1 MEQARHMERGRLSP
15 EAVQSLYGKSIAMS
29 ASRIDRVKS
38 CHFGYFMEYGLRAK
52 ERKKAGFEAPE
63 VGTFL
68 HDLLENV
75 NRDVKERGG
84 YAQVDDETLRHMVK
98 HYVDRYAATRIDGY
112 QNKSA
117 RFKYLFG
124 RLRETACTIILGMAE
139 EMRQSDFA
147 PVAFELSF
155 GGRDGDLPAITV
167 REGGAAL
174 SVSGKVDRVDGWL
187 HDGKLY
193 LRVVDYKT
201 GKKSFDL
208 TDIRYG
214 LGIQMLLYLFTLQQE
229 GQDYFGHPIVPC
241 GVLYQ
246 PARSVILP
254 RERSITDEK
263 LKADMRSA
271 LRRTG
276 LILSEPEVLQAMEHS
291 ALETPCYLPVSVK
304 KDGSLSGDIATAAQL
319 GHLGRYVEKLL
330 HQITGEIAQGNI
342 DADPYTRGL
351 QDSACTYCAFA
362 SACYFDESR
371 DRKRQ
376 LRKTDSGEFW
386 ALMEKESGEVDHGEN

>member
-1 MEQARHMERGRLSP
+1 M
-15 EAVQSLYGKSIAMS
+15 
-29 ASRIDRVKS
+29 
-38 CHFGYFMEYGLRAK
+38 
-52 ERKKAGFEAPE
+52 
-63 VGTFL
+63 
-68 HDLLENV
+68 
-75 NRDVKERGG
+75 
-84 YAQVDDETLRHMVK
+84 
-98 HYVDRYAATRIDGY
+98 
-112 QNKSA
+112 
-117 RFKYLFG
+117 
-124 RLRETACTIILGMAE
+124 
-139 EMRQSDFA
+139 
-147 PVAFELSF
+147 
-155 GGRDGDLPAITV
+155 
-167 REGGAAL
+167 
-174 SVSGKVDRVDGWL
+174 
-187 HDGKLY
+187 
-193 LRVVDYKT
+193 
-201 GKKSFDL
+201 
-208 TDIRYG
+208 
-214 LGIQMLLYLFTLQQE
+214 
-229 GQDYFGHPIVPC
+229 
-241 GVLYQ
+241 LYQ

-276 LILSEPEVLQAMEHS
+276 LVLSEPEVLQAMEHS

-342 DADPYTRGL
+342 DADPYTRNP

>member
-1 MEQARHMERGRLSP
+1 MERGRLSP

-75 NRDVKERGG
+75 NRDVRERGG

-112 QNKSA
+112 QHKSA

-124 RLRETACTIILGMAE
+124 RLRETAYTIILGIAE

-155 GGRDGDLPAITV
+155 GGRDGDLPAIIV
-167 REGGAAL
+167 REGDATL

-201 GKKSFDL
+201 GEKSFDL

-254 RERSITDEK
+254 RERNITDEK

-276 LILSEPEVLQAMEHS
+276 LVLSEPEVLQAMEHS

-342 DADPYTRGL
+342 DVDPYTRGP

>member
-1 MEQARHMERGRLSP
+1 
-15 EAVQSLYGKSIAMS
+15 
-29 ASRIDRVKS
+29 
-38 CHFGYFMEYGLRAK
+38 
-52 ERKKAGFEAPE
+52 
-63 VGTFL
+63 
-68 HDLLENV
+68 
-75 NRDVKERGG
+75 
-84 YAQVDDETLRHMVK
+84 
-98 HYVDRYAATRIDGY
+98 
-112 QNKSA
+112 
-117 RFKYLFG
+117 
-124 RLRETACTIILGMAE
+124 
-139 EMRQSDFA
+139 MRQSDFA

-155 GGRDGDLPAITV
+155 GGRDGDLPAIIV
-167 REGGAAL
+167 REGGATL

-276 LILSEPEVLQAMEHS
+276 LVLSEPEVLQAMEHS